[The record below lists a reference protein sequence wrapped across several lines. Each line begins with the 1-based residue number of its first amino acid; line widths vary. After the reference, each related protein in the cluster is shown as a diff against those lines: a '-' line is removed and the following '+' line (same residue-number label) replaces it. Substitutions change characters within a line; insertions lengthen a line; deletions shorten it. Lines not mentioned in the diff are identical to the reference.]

1 VVARIARDRPPSCK
15 ARVWRV
21 EGVYALF
28 ASVICLALNAFFV
41 AAEFALVKV
50 RITQLDREIRRG
62 DRRAKAAKAV
72 LQRLDRYL
80 SVTQFGITVASL
92 GLGWIGEPAVAAL
105 ADHIAVAVRG
115 APLGPGAHI
124 AVDVVGLGILTF
136 FHLLIGELVPKF
148 VAIQHPVATALVSA
162 LPLRIVNTVFRPLLW
177 VLEKSQRAV
186 LRVLQIDPDKA
197 SEGTLSEDELIG
209 ILAAAATRDSRS
221 EDKRRTVERILRFA
235 GRPVRQVMVPRVD
248 VLALPIDTSGEQ
260 AYEVLRKHQFSRVLL
275 YRDSLD
281 EVAGY
286 LYAKD
291 FLLDPH
297 ARTRPTLHGLER
309 RVLFFPEVRDGLSAL
324 RDMQREQT
332 PFAVVI
338 DEYGGTSGIVTME
351 DLVEEIVGEIRDELD
366 VEPARVAPIP
376 GEANAWEVDGNA
388 TVEDL
393 RDFGVPVAEEWTG
406 EPIGRVVLEQLG
418 HLPHTGDVV
427 RLAEGVIA
435 EVIATNRRRIQRLRV
450 RAVPEPASVPG

>member
-1 VVARIARDRPPSCK
+1 MIRLVEQARL
-15 ARVWRV
+15 WRV
-21 EGVYALF
+21 GGVYALI
-28 ASVICLALNAFFV
+28 ASVLCLGLNAFFV

-50 RITQLDREIRRG
+50 RITQLDRLVRRG

-72 LQRLDRYL
+72 LERLDRYL

-92 GLGWIGEPAVAAL
+92 GLGWMAEPAIAVL
-105 ADHIAVAVRG
+105 ADRVAMAVRG
-115 APLGPGAHI
+115 APLGSGAHI
-124 AVDVVGLGILTF
+124 VVDVIGLGIITF
-136 FHLLIGELVPKF
+136 LHLLIGELVPKF
-148 VAIQHPVATALVSA
+148 VAIQHPVATSLFSA
-162 LPLRIVNTVFRPLLW
+162 LPLQIVNTVFRPVLW
-177 VLEKSQRAV
+177 FLEKSQRAV
-186 LRVLQIDPDKA
+186 LRMLGIDPDKA
-197 SEGTLSEDELIG
+197 SEGTLSEDEIIG

-221 EDKRRTVERILRFA
+221 EDKRRTIERILRFA
-235 GRPVRQVMVPRVD
+235 DRPVRQVMVPRVD
-248 VLALPIDTSGEQ
+248 VAALPIHATGEE
-260 AYEVLRKHQFSRVLL
+260 AYELLRRHQYSRVLV
-275 YRDSLD
+275 YRASLD

-291 FLLDPH
+291 FMLDPR
-297 ARTRPTLHGLER
+297 ARERKELHGLER

-376 GEANAWEVDGNA
+376 GEASAWEVDGNA
-388 TVEDL
+388 TVDDL
-393 RDFGVPVAEEWTG
+393 RDVGVILGEEWTG
-406 EPIGRVVLEQLG
+406 EPIGSVVLQQLG
-418 HLPHTGDVV
+418 HLPHVGDVV
-427 RLAEGVIA
+427 HLAEGVVA

-450 RAVPEPASVPG
+450 RVEPVSTSSDR

>member
-1 VVARIARDRPPSCK
+1 M
-15 ARVWRV
+15 
-21 EGVYALF
+21 YALI
-28 ASVICLALNAFFV
+28 ASVLCLALNAFFV

-50 RITQLDREIRRG
+50 RITQLDRLVRRG
-62 DRRAKAAKAV
+62 DRRAKSAKEV

-92 GLGWIGEPAVAAL
+92 GLGWIAEPAIAAIADNISVSLRGEP
-105 ADHIAVAVRG
+105 
-115 APLGPGAHI
+115 LGSGAHI
-124 AVDVVGLGILTF
+124 AVDVIGLGVLTF
-136 FHLLIGELVPKF
+136 LHLLIGELVPKF
-148 VAIQHPVATALVSA
+148 VAIQYPVATSLFSA
-162 LPLRIVNTVFRPLLW
+162 LPLRIVNTVFRPVLW
-177 VLEKSQRAV
+177 FLEKSQHVV
-186 LRVLQIDPDKA
+186 LRLLGIDPDKA
-197 SEGTLSEDELIG
+197 NEGTLSEDELIG
-209 ILAAAATRDSRS
+209 ILAAAATRDSKS

-235 GRPVRQVMVPRVD
+235 DRPVRQMMVPRVD
-248 VLALPIDTSGEQ
+248 VAALPIDSSGEE
-260 AYEVLRKHQFSRVLL
+260 AYDLLRRHQYSRILL

-291 FLLDPH
+291 FLHDPQ
-297 ARTRPTLHGLER
+297 ARTRTSLRGLER
-309 RVLFFPEVRDGLSAL
+309 HVLFFPEVRDGLSAL

-366 VEPARVAPIP
+366 VEPVRVTPIP

-388 TVEDL
+388 TVDDL
-393 RDFGVPVAEEWTG
+393 RDVGVFVGEEWSG
-406 EPIGRVVLEQLG
+406 EPIGRVVLQQLG
-418 HLPHTGDVV
+418 HLPHVGDVV

-450 RAVPEPASVPG
+450 RSVPEPVSSPG

>member
-1 VVARIARDRPPSCK
+1 MQARL
-15 ARVWRV
+15 WRV
-21 EGVYALF
+21 DGVYALI
-28 ASVICLALNAFFV
+28 ASVLCLALNAFFV

-50 RITQLDREIRRG
+50 RITQLDRLIRRG
-62 DRRAKAAKAV
+62 DRRAKSAKEV

-92 GLGWIGEPAVAAL
+92 GLGWIAEPAIGAFADGIAVSIRGEP
-105 ADHIAVAVRG
+105 
-115 APLGPGAHI
+115 LGSAGHI
-124 AVDVVGLGILTF
+124 AVDVVGLGVLTF

-148 VAIQHPVATALVSA
+148 VAIQYPVATSLFSA
-162 LPLRIVNTVFRPLLW
+162 LPLRLVNTVFRPVLW
-177 VLEKSQRAV
+177 FLEKAQRAV
-186 LRVLQIDPDKA
+186 LRMLGIDPDKA
-197 SEGTLSEDELIG
+197 SEGTLSEDEIIG
-209 ILAAAATRDSRS
+209 VLAAAATRDTKSA
-221 EDKRRTVERILRFA
+221 DKQRTIERILRFA
-235 GRPVRQVMVPRVD
+235 DRPVRQVMVPRVD
-248 VLALPIDTSGEQ
+248 VAALPIDATGED
-260 AYEVLRKHQFSRVLL
+260 AYELLRRHQYSRVLL
-275 YRDSLD
+275 FRGSLD

-297 ARTRPTLHGLER
+297 ARTRTSLHGLER

-388 TVEDL
+388 TVDDL
-393 RDFGVPVAEEWTG
+393 RDIGVVVAEEWAG
-406 EPIGRVVLEQLG
+406 EPLGRVVVEQLG
-418 HLPHTGDVV
+418 HLPHVGDAV
-427 RLAEGVIA
+427 RLAEGVVA

-450 RAVPEPASVPG
+450 RAIPKAEPSTA